1 MSRSSRLRRS
11 ALRWSTARWIA
22 LLALSSLLL
31 ATAVSMAVVGWLPRP
46 AAPQMRLDQAMHVL
60 RGERAADSVGLR
72 VDLRELA
79 PSGTGHAR
87 LQALAVD
94 GLQQPAQQVRL
105 VWAGNNRPPDVHV
118 VAAGG
123 EQGRDGDA
131 AVLRAAQ
138 QVLASLPWPPF
149 ELAVQQADGR
159 WRVVSSAYSDLAAW
173 RRQVLLAL
181 LGGTVLLAPLAAWAA
196 VRLGRP
202 LRRLAEASAALDLH
216 AQAPL
221 PDDGPREVQMLA
233 IALDAGRTR
242 VREQAQQMT
251 RMLAAVAH
259 DLRTPLTGL
268 RLRADFA
275 PPAQAERMVADIERM
290 NAMIE
295 QVLDYAR
302 GELQPSQL
310 QRMDLVPLLDDCVQ
324 AARLRGVDLTA
335 VLPATLPCRAD
346 ALLLRRALDNLID
359 NASRYAGAV
368 ELRAAQR
375 EQALQLDVMDR
386 GPGIPA
392 EDRERLLQPFQ
403 RSESSRSRAT
413 GGTGLGLAVAANAAR
428 HHGGSLQL
436 LDREGGGLI
445 ARLHLPR

>member
-1 MSRSSRLRRS
+1 M
-11 ALRWSTARWIA
+11 
-22 LLALSSLLL
+22 LAVSSLLL

-46 AAPQMRLDQAMHVL
+46 AAPQMRLDQAMQVL
-60 RGERAADSVGLR
+60 RGERPADSVGLR
-72 VDLRELA
+72 VDVRARA
-79 PSGTGHAR
+79 PEGTGHAH
-87 LQALAVD
+87 LLYVAAE
-94 GLQQPAQQVRL
+94 GLQRHAQHVRL
-105 VWAGNNRPPDVHV
+105 VWPSNSKPPDIHV
-118 VAAGG
+118 IAAGA
-123 EQGRDGDA
+123 EQGSGGDTA
-131 AVLRAAQ
+131 ALDAAQ

-181 LGGTVLLAPLAAWAA
+181 LGGMVLLAPLAAWAA
-196 VRLGRP
+196 ARLGRP
-202 LRRLAEASAALDLH
+202 LRRLADASAHLDLH
-216 AQAPL
+216 APTPL

-233 IALDAGRTR
+233 VALDAGRTR
-242 VREQAQQMT
+242 LREQAQQMT

-268 RLRADFA
+268 RLRAEFA
-275 PPAQAERMVADIERM
+275 PPAQAARMVADIERM

-302 GELQPSQL
+302 GELQPPQL
-310 QRMDLVPLLDDCVQ
+310 QTIDLVPLLQDCAQ
-324 AARLRGVDLTA
+324 AARLRGIEVA
-335 VLPATLPCRAD
+335 AELPVTLPWQAD

-359 NASRYAGAV
+359 NAGRYAGAV
-368 ELRAAQR
+368 ELRAAQLD
-375 EQALQLDVMDR
+375 ALLQVDIMDR

-403 RSESSRSRAT
+403 RSETSRSRTT

-428 HHGGSLQL
+428 SHGGQLQL
-436 LDREGGGLI
+436 LQREGGGLI
-445 ARLHLPR
+445 ARLQLH

>member
-1 MSRSSRLRRS
+1 
-11 ALRWSTARWIA
+11 
-22 LLALSSLLL
+22 
-31 ATAVSMAVVGWLPRP
+31 
-46 AAPQMRLDQAMHVL
+46 
-60 RGERAADSVGLR
+60 
-72 VDLRELA
+72 
-79 PSGTGHAR
+79 
-87 LQALAVD
+87 
-94 GLQQPAQQVRL
+94 
-105 VWAGNNRPPDVHV
+105 
-118 VAAGG
+118 
-123 EQGRDGDA
+123 
-131 AVLRAAQ
+131 
-138 QVLASLPWPPF
+138 
-149 ELAVQQADGR
+149 
-159 WRVVSSAYSDLAAW
+159 
-173 RRQVLLAL
+173 
-181 LGGTVLLAPLAAWAA
+181 A

-202 LRRLAEASAALDLH
+202 LRRLAEASATLDLH
-216 AQAPL
+216 AQTPL

-242 VREQAQQMT
+242 LREQAQQMT

-310 QRMDLVPLLDDCVQ
+310 QRMDIAPLLDDCVQ
-324 AARLRGVDLTA
+324 AARLRGVDLKA
-335 VLPATLPCRAD
+335 VLPANLPCRAD

-368 ELRAAQR
+368 ELRAMQHDDG
-375 EQALQLDVMDR
+375 LQLVVMDR

-392 EDRERLLQPFQ
+392 EDRERLQQPFQ

>member
-1 MSRSSRLRRS
+1 M
-11 ALRWSTARWIA
+11 
-22 LLALSSLLL
+22 LAFSSLLL

-46 AAPQMRLDQAMHVL
+46 AAPQMRLDQAMQVL
-60 RGERAADSVGLR
+60 RGERPADSVGLR
-72 VDLRELA
+72 VDVRARA
-79 PSGTGHAR
+79 PEGTGHAH
-87 LQALAVD
+87 LLYVAAE
-94 GLQQPAQQVRL
+94 GLQRHAQHVRL
-105 VWAGNNRPPDVHV
+105 VWPGNSKPPDIHV
-118 VAAGG
+118 IAAGAG
-123 EQGRDGDA
+123 QGSGGDTA
-131 AVLRAAQ
+131 ALDAAQ

-181 LGGTVLLAPLAAWAA
+181 LGGMVLLAPLAAWAA
-196 VRLGRP
+196 ARLGRP
-202 LRRLAEASAALDLH
+202 LRRLADASAHLDLH
-216 AQAPL
+216 APTPL

-233 IALDAGRTR
+233 VALDAGRTR
-242 VREQAQQMT
+242 LREQAQQMT

-268 RLRADFA
+268 RLRAEFA
-275 PPAQAERMVADIERM
+275 PPAQAARMVADIERM

-302 GELQPSQL
+302 GELQPPQL
-310 QRMDLVPLLDDCVQ
+310 QTIDLVPLLQDCAQ
-324 AARLRGVDLTA
+324 AARLRGIEVA
-335 VLPATLPCRAD
+335 AELPVTLPWQAD

-359 NASRYAGAV
+359 NAGRYAGAV
-368 ELRAAQR
+368 ELRAAQLD
-375 EQALQLDVMDR
+375 ALLQVDIMDR

-403 RSESSRSRAT
+403 RSETSRSRTT

-428 HHGGSLQL
+428 SHGGQLQL
-436 LDREGGGLI
+436 LQREGGGLI
-445 ARLHLPR
+445 ARLQLH

>member
-1 MSRSSRLRRS
+1 VSVRWGTR
-11 ALRWSTARWIA
+11 RWSTARWIA
-22 LLALSSLLL
+22 MLAFSSLLL

-46 AAPQMRLDQAMHVL
+46 AAPQMRLDQAMQVL
-60 RGERAADSVGLR
+60 RGERPADSVGLR
-72 VDLRELA
+72 VDVRARA
-79 PSGTGHAR
+79 PEGTGHAH
-87 LQALAVD
+87 LLYVAAE
-94 GLQQPAQQVRL
+94 GLQRHAQHVRL
-105 VWAGNNRPPDVHV
+105 VWPGNSKPPDIHV
-118 VAAGG
+118 IAAGAG
-123 EQGRDGDA
+123 QGSGGDTA
-131 AVLRAAQ
+131 ALDAAQ

-181 LGGTVLLAPLAAWAA
+181 LGGMVLLAPLAAWAA
-196 VRLGRP
+196 ARLGRP
-202 LRRLAEASAALDLH
+202 LRRLADASAHLDLH
-216 AQAPL
+216 APTPL

-233 IALDAGRTR
+233 VALDAGRTR
-242 VREQAQQMT
+242 LREQAQQMT

-268 RLRADFA
+268 RLRAEFA
-275 PPAQAERMVADIERM
+275 PPAQAARMVADIERM

-302 GELQPSQL
+302 GELQPPQL
-310 QRMDLVPLLDDCVQ
+310 QTIDLVPLLQDCAQ
-324 AARLRGVDLTA
+324 AARLRGIEVA
-335 VLPATLPCRAD
+335 AELPVTLPWQAD

-359 NASRYAGAV
+359 NAGRYAGAV
-368 ELRAAQR
+368 ELRAAQLD
-375 EQALQLDVMDR
+375 ALLQVDIMDR

-403 RSESSRSRAT
+403 RSETSRSRTT

-428 HHGGSLQL
+428 SHGGQLQL
-436 LDREGGGLI
+436 LQREGGGLI
-445 ARLHLPR
+445 ARLQLH

>member
-1 MSRSSRLRRS
+1 M
-11 ALRWSTARWIA
+11 
-22 LLALSSLLL
+22 LAVSSLLL

-46 AAPQMRLDQAMHVL
+46 AAPQMRLDQAMQVL
-60 RGERAADSVGLR
+60 RGERPADSVGLR
-72 VDLRELA
+72 VDVRARA
-79 PSGTGHAR
+79 PEGTGHAH
-87 LQALAVD
+87 LLYVAAE
-94 GLQQPAQQVRL
+94 GLQRHAQHVRL
-105 VWAGNNRPPDVHV
+105 VWPGNSKPPDIHV
-118 VAAGG
+118 IAAGA
-123 EQGRDGDA
+123 EQGSGGDTA
-131 AVLRAAQ
+131 ALDAAQ

-181 LGGTVLLAPLAAWAA
+181 LGGMVLLAPLAAWAA
-196 VRLGRP
+196 ARLGRP
-202 LRRLAEASAALDLH
+202 LRRLADASAHLDLH
-216 AQAPL
+216 APTPL

-233 IALDAGRTR
+233 VALDAGRTR
-242 VREQAQQMT
+242 LREQAQQMT

-268 RLRADFA
+268 RLRAEFA
-275 PPAQAERMVADIERM
+275 PPAQAARMVADIERM

-302 GELQPSQL
+302 GELQPPQL
-310 QRMDLVPLLDDCVQ
+310 QTIDLVPLLQDCAQ
-324 AARLRGVDLTA
+324 AARLRGIEVA
-335 VLPATLPCRAD
+335 AELPFTLPWQAD

-359 NASRYAGAV
+359 NAGRYAGAV
-368 ELRAAQR
+368 ELRAAQLD
-375 EQALQLDVMDR
+375 ALLQVDIMDR

-403 RSESSRSRAT
+403 RSETSRSRTT

-428 HHGGSLQL
+428 SHGGQLQL
-436 LDREGGGLI
+436 LQREGGGLI
-445 ARLHLPR
+445 ARLQLH

>member
-1 MSRSSRLRRS
+1 M
-11 ALRWSTARWIA
+11 
-22 LLALSSLLL
+22 LAVSSLLL

-46 AAPQMRLDQAMHVL
+46 AAPQMRLDQAMQVL
-60 RGERAADSVGLR
+60 RGERTADSVGLR
-72 VDLRELA
+72 LDVRAQPPE
-79 PSGTGHAR
+79 GTGHAR
-87 LQALAVD
+87 LQRLAAD
-94 GLQQPAQQVRL
+94 GLHHPAQHVRL
-105 VWAGNNRPPDVHV
+105 VWGGNSKPPDIHV
-118 VAAGG
+118 IAAGE
-123 EQGRDGDA
+123 EQASASDTA
-131 AVLRAAQ
+131 ALKAAQ

-149 ELAVQQADGR
+149 ELAVQQPDGR

-202 LRRLAEASAALDLH
+202 LRRLADASAHLDLH
-216 AQAPL
+216 AQTPL

-233 IALDAGRTR
+233 VALDAGRTR
-242 VREQAQQMT
+242 LREQAQQMT

-268 RLRADFA
+268 RLRAEFA
-275 PPAQAERMVADIERM
+275 PPAQAARMVADIERM

-302 GELQPSQL
+302 GELQPPQL
-310 QRMDLVPLLDDCVQ
+310 QLMDLVPLLNDCLQ
-324 AARLRGVDLTA
+324 AAHLRGIA
-335 VLPATLPCRAD
+335 VATELPASLPWQAD

-359 NASRYAGAV
+359 NASRYAVAV
-368 ELRAAQR
+368 ELRVVP
-375 EQALQLDVMDR
+375 ENGLLQLDVLDR

-403 RSESSRSRAT
+403 RSETSRSRAT

-428 HHGGSLQL
+428 SHGGQLQL
-436 LDREGGGLI
+436 LQREGGGLI
-445 ARLHLPR
+445 ARLQLPQAR

>member
-1 MSRSSRLRRS
+1 M
-11 ALRWSTARWIA
+11 
-22 LLALSSLLL
+22 LAVSSLLL

-46 AAPQMRLDQAMHVL
+46 AAPQMRLDQAMQVL
-60 RGERAADSVGLR
+60 RGERPADSVGLR
-72 VDLRELA
+72 VDVRARA
-79 PSGTGHAR
+79 PEGTGHAH
-87 LQALAVD
+87 LLYVAAE
-94 GLQQPAQQVRL
+94 GLQRHAQHVRL
-105 VWAGNNRPPDVHV
+105 VWPGNSKPPDIHV
-118 VAAGG
+118 IAAGA
-123 EQGRDGDA
+123 EQGSGGDTA
-131 AVLRAAQ
+131 ALDAAQ

-181 LGGTVLLAPLAAWAA
+181 LGGMVLLAPLAAWAA
-196 VRLGRP
+196 ARLGRP
-202 LRRLAEASAALDLH
+202 LRRLADASAHLDLH
-216 AQAPL
+216 APTPL

-233 IALDAGRTR
+233 VALDAGRTR
-242 VREQAQQMT
+242 LREQAQQMT

-268 RLRADFA
+268 RLRAEFA
-275 PPAQAERMVADIERM
+275 PPAQAARMVADIERM

-302 GELQPSQL
+302 GELQPPQL
-310 QRMDLVPLLDDCVQ
+310 QTIDLVPLLQDCAQ
-324 AARLRGVDLTA
+324 AARLRGIEVA
-335 VLPATLPCRAD
+335 AELPVTLPWQAD

-359 NASRYAGAV
+359 NAGRYAGAV
-368 ELRAAQR
+368 ELCAAQLD
-375 EQALQLDVMDR
+375 ALLQVDIMDR

-403 RSESSRSRAT
+403 RSETSRSRTT

-428 HHGGSLQL
+428 SHGGQLQL
-436 LDREGGGLI
+436 LQREGGGLI
-445 ARLHLPR
+445 ARLQLH

>member
-1 MSRSSRLRRS
+1 M
-11 ALRWSTARWIA
+11 
-22 LLALSSLLL
+22 LAVSSLLL

-46 AAPQMRLDQAMHVL
+46 AAPQMRLDQAMQVL
-60 RGERAADSVGLR
+60 RGDRPADSVGLR
-72 VDLRELA
+72 VDVRARA
-79 PSGTGHAR
+79 PEGTGHAH
-87 LQALAVD
+87 LLYVAAE
-94 GLQQPAQQVRL
+94 GLQRHAQHVRL
-105 VWAGNNRPPDVHV
+105 VWPGNSKPPDIHV
-118 VAAGG
+118 IAAGA
-123 EQGRDGDA
+123 EQGSGGDTA
-131 AVLRAAQ
+131 ALDAAQ

-181 LGGTVLLAPLAAWAA
+181 LGGMVLLAPLAAWAA
-196 VRLGRP
+196 ARLGRP
-202 LRRLAEASAALDLH
+202 LRRLADASAHLDLH
-216 AQAPL
+216 APTPL

-233 IALDAGRTR
+233 VTLDAGRTR
-242 VREQAQQMT
+242 LREQAQQMT

-268 RLRADFA
+268 RLRAEFA
-275 PPAQAERMVADIERM
+275 PPAQAARMVADIERM

-302 GELQPSQL
+302 GELQPPQL
-310 QRMDLVPLLDDCVQ
+310 QTIDLVPLLQDCAQ
-324 AARLRGVDLTA
+324 AARLRGIEVA
-335 VLPATLPCRAD
+335 AELPVTLPWQAD

-359 NASRYAGAV
+359 NAGRYAGAV
-368 ELRAAQR
+368 ELRAAQLD
-375 EQALQLDVMDR
+375 ALLQVDIMDR

-403 RSESSRSRAT
+403 RSETSRSRTT

-428 HHGGSLQL
+428 SHGGQLQL
-436 LDREGGGLI
+436 LQREGGGLI
-445 ARLHLPR
+445 ARLQLH

>member
-1 MSRSSRLRRS
+1 M
-11 ALRWSTARWIA
+11 
-22 LLALSSLLL
+22 LAVSSLLL

-46 AAPQMRLDQAMHVL
+46 AAPQMRLDQAMQVL
-60 RGERAADSVGLR
+60 RGERPADSVGLR
-72 VDLRELA
+72 VDVRARA
-79 PSGTGHAR
+79 PEGTGHAH
-87 LQALAVD
+87 LLYVAAE
-94 GLQQPAQQVRL
+94 GLQRHAQHVRL
-105 VWAGNNRPPDVHV
+105 VWPGNSKPPDIHV
-118 VAAGG
+118 IAAGA
-123 EQGRDGDA
+123 EQGSGGDTA
-131 AVLRAAQ
+131 ALDAAQ

-181 LGGTVLLAPLAAWAA
+181 LGGMVLLAPLAAWAA
-196 VRLGRP
+196 ARLGRP
-202 LRRLAEASAALDLH
+202 LRRLADASAHLDLH
-216 AQAPL
+216 APTPL

-233 IALDAGRTR
+233 VALDAGRTR
-242 VREQAQQMT
+242 LREQAQQMT

-268 RLRADFA
+268 RLRAEFA
-275 PPAQAERMVADIERM
+275 PPAQAARMVADIECM

-302 GELQPSQL
+302 GELQPPQL
-310 QRMDLVPLLDDCVQ
+310 QTIDLVPLLQDCAQ
-324 AARLRGVDLTA
+324 AARLRGIEVA
-335 VLPATLPCRAD
+335 AELPVTLPWQAD

-359 NASRYAGAV
+359 NAGRYAGAV
-368 ELRAAQR
+368 ELRAAQLD
-375 EQALQLDVMDR
+375 ALLQVDIMDR

-403 RSESSRSRAT
+403 RSETSRSRTT

-428 HHGGSLQL
+428 SHGGQLQL
-436 LDREGGGLI
+436 LQREGGGLI
-445 ARLHLPR
+445 ARLQLH

>member
-1 MSRSSRLRRS
+1 VS
-11 ALRWSTARWIA
+11 ARWSTLRWSTARWIA
-22 LLALSSLLL
+22 MLAVSSLLL
-31 ATAVSMAVVGWLPRP
+31 ATTVSMAVVGWLPRP
-46 AAPQMRLDQAMHVL
+46 AAPQMRLDQAMQVL
-60 RGERAADSVGLR
+60 RGERTADSVGLR
-72 VDLRELA
+72 LDERAQA
-79 PSGTGHAR
+79 PEGADHAR
-87 LQALAVD
+87 LQQLVAD
-94 GLQQPAQQVRL
+94 GLHLPAQRVRL
-105 VWAGNNRPPDVHV
+105 VWAGNSKPPDIHV
-118 VAAGG
+118 IAAGE
-123 EQGRDGDA
+123 EQASASDTA
-131 AVLRAAQ
+131 ALKAAQ

-181 LGGTVLLAPLAAWAA
+181 LGGMVLLAPLAAWAA

-202 LRRLAEASAALDLH
+202 LRRLADASAHLDLH
-216 AQAPL
+216 AQTPL

-233 IALDAGRTR
+233 VALDAGRTR
-242 VREQAQQMT
+242 LREQAQQMT

-275 PPAQAERMVADIERM
+275 PPAQAARMVADIERM

-295 QVLDYAR
+295 QVLNYAR
-302 GELQPSQL
+302 GELQPPQL
-310 QRMDLVPLLDDCVQ
+310 RPMDLAPMLEDCVQ
-324 AARLRGVDLTA
+324 AARLRGIA
-335 VLPATLPCRAD
+335 VAAELPAALHWQAD

-359 NASRYAGAV
+359 NAGRYAGAV
-368 ELRAAQR
+368 ELRTSQGDGL
-375 EQALQLDVMDR
+375 LQLDILDR

-403 RSESSRSRAT
+403 RSETSRSRAT

-428 HHGGSLQL
+428 SHGGTLQL
-436 LDREGGGLI
+436 LEREGGGLI
-445 ARLHLPR
+445 ARLQLPKAR